1 MSDFSAGGGTP
12 PPSPST
18 KNSLYMYIYITFIY
32 IIHMHIQK
40 NFAKRLL
47 YTIKKLH
54 VHHIHQVPK
63 WPSYICKICALF
75 VSQIYMVYIYIYIFA
90 CLFSVRNTINLS
102 HHVSSGPMMGEVSL
116 ETVSVNILVHDV
128 INLLYK

>member
-12 PPSPST
+12 SSPIPQYE
-18 KNSLYMYIYITFIY
+18 KPYIYMYIYITFIY

-54 VHHIHQVPK
+54 VHHIHHVPK
-63 WPSYICKICALF
+63 WPSYICKICALS
-75 VSQIYMVYIYIYIFA
+75 VSQIYMVYIYIYIYIYISA
-90 CLFSVRNTINLS
+90 CLFSVRNTVNLS
-102 HHVSSGPMMGEVSL
+102 HHV
-116 ETVSVNILVHDV
+116 
-128 INLLYK
+128 